1 MKIPTITYIDGF
13 NLYHSIDELGRPELK
28 WLNLWSLA
36 ESLIRKNEELVEVN
50 YFSAYATWLPDAYR
64 RHRQYTKALQA
75 VGVQLVLGQFKDK
88 HLKCRKCGRMYVTK
102 EEKETDVNIALR
114 LVTDGLLDRY
124 ERAILIT
131 ADTDLKPAIDTI
143 RHHRPD
149 KDIFV
154 VSPPKRMKR
163 ARGLDPKYEITP
175 GRIANHLLEDSYFDK
190 SGNVISERPIEY
202 ASS

>member
-50 YFSAYATWLPDAYR
+50 YFSAY
-64 RHRQYTKALQA
+64 
-75 VGVQLVLGQFKDK
+75 
-88 HLKCRKCGRMYVTK
+88 
-102 EEKETDVNIALR
+102 
-114 LVTDGLLDRY
+114 
-124 ERAILIT
+124 
-131 ADTDLKPAIDTI
+131 
-143 RHHRPD
+143 
-149 KDIFV
+149 
-154 VSPPKRMKR
+154 
-163 ARGLDPKYEITP
+163 TP